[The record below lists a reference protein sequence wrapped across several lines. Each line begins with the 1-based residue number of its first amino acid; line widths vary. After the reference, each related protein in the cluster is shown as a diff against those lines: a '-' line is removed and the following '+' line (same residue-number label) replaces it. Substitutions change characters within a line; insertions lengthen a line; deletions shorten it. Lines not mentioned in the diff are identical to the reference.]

1 MYNIKVIYFIMGDY
15 ITNEDTIIF
24 SPEFNLPLNPLIL
37 INYKKIIFS
46 DYELTESLFDA
57 YSNNNFSNEKWIG
70 SKFNCPLS
78 NSLNELIN

>member
-1 MYNIKVIYFIMGDY
+1 MVDY
-15 ITNEDTIIF
+15 IANEDTIIF
-24 SPEFNLPLNPLIL
+24 SSKFKLPLNPLIL

-46 DYELTESLFDA
+46 DYEFTESLFDA